1 MSLTTQPDD
10 ALHRQV
16 FLADVRRGVAAHLQ
30 LLPGIHLCTL
40 QAGTR
45 PGLALHIAREALQAG
60 QVQRALER
68 RFEQAVRYD
77 GCFVYLDAQGTLVIW
92 RSLPTHHNA
101 LDSAVSR
108 LLSLANLDALD
119 APATR

>member
-1 MSLTTQPDD
+1 MSATTQPDD

-16 FLADVRRGVAAHLQ
+16 FLADVRSGVAAHQQ

-45 PGLALHIAREALQAG
+45 QGLALQVAREALQAG
-60 QVQRALER
+60 QVQRALEQ

-77 GCFVYLDAQGTLVIW
+77 GCFVYLDAQGNLVIW
-92 RSLPTHHNA
+92 RSLPAQHDA
-101 LDSAVSR
+101 LESAISR

-119 APATR
+119 AHATR